1 MELLDLYNNKKEK
14 IGKVFDRNSSEP
26 KDGEFKLSVHTWI
39 VNSKNEFLIQKRS
52 DNIKRHP
59 GKWAFTGGAVDAG
72 ESSLEGA
79 MREVNEELGIE
90 VLPENMEYLISFK
103 REKGFVDVWLL
114 KSDINEDDLKLQ
126 KEEVDMV
133 KWVSLDELEDI
144 ISSGNF
150 VPSVNLYY
158 ELFTRLLKKCHNF

>member
-52 DNIKRHP
+52 DSIKRHP

-90 VLPENMEYLISFK
+90 VLPEDVEYLISFK

-126 KEEVDMV
+126 KKRGGYGKMGI
-133 KWVSLDELEDI
+133 L
-144 ISSGNF
+144 
-150 VPSVNLYY
+150 
-158 ELFTRLLKKCHNF
+158 R

>member
-1 MELLDLYNNKKEK
+1 M
-14 IGKVFDRNSSEP
+14 
-26 KDGEFKLSVHTWI
+26 
-39 VNSKNEFLIQKRS
+39 IQKRS

-59 GKWAFTGGAVDAG
+59 GKCAFTGGAVDAG